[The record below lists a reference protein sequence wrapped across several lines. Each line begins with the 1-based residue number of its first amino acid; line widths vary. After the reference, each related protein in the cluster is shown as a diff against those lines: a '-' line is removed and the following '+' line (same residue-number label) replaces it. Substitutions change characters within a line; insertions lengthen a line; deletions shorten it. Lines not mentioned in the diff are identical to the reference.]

1 MFKFKYFA
9 ITKPNALDNVFWWC
23 PCVKTCFLN
32 YICSFKSFVSIFL
45 LRICKRFFEGF
56 TPPCDTSQ
64 IGHFQLSLKLNV
76 RIRVSNVSVF
86 QLIHLLEA
94 KSEVTLRSPSFRFNQ
109 ASIIISTNYSVA
121 ISQLTNPKWF
131 PLVTQILHSEP
142 IVIYKWNPISTWSP
156 IRSQKSSLK
165 FSRELII
172 CYGRVKKLKCPKN
185 KSISK
190 NLIYIYIFFVCYLS
204 IFFLATLALLYRYWQ
219 PIKAAAS
226 CGRHSVE
233 INPSDTE
240 RRKPF
245 TFSRCGVQT
254 CPDAEEL
261 DIQKIYVIFLHG
273 WHRRA

>member
-1 MFKFKYFA
+1 MCSKNPVPKSYTIILRIGFTCFLLKSRFLTHIPEISFCFIKYMYVYNPRLSRVFKFKYFA

-32 YICSFKSFVSIFL
+32 YICPFKSFVSIFL

-109 ASIIISTNYSVA
+109 ASIIILTNYSVA
-121 ISQLTNPKWF
+121 IPQLTNPKLF

-142 IVIYKWNPISTWSP
+142 IVIYKWNPISTG
-156 IRSQKSSLK
+156 
-165 FSRELII
+165 
-172 CYGRVKKLKCPKN
+172 GRFFQYLPKN
-185 KSISK
+185 
-190 NLIYIYIFFVCYLS
+190 
-204 IFFLATLALLYRYWQ
+204 R
-219 PIKAAAS
+219 
-226 CGRHSVE
+226 
-233 INPSDTE
+233 
-240 RRKPF
+240 
-245 TFSRCGVQT
+245 
-254 CPDAEEL
+254 
-261 DIQKIYVIFLHG
+261 
-273 WHRRA
+273 